1 MSGDM
6 SGDEQVRA
14 WKDPDAPGDGTRA
27 HPAGEIDL
35 GGAEGSADGVAGGAV
50 DRPRPVRSFLSL
62 CRVFGSAWP
71 APLQSVFV
79 TCPAP

>member
-27 HPAGEIDL
+27 HPAGEFAL
-35 GGAEGSADGVAGGAV
+35 RLYREER
-50 DRPRPVRSFLSL
+50 RP
-62 CRVFGSAWP
+62 A
-71 APLQSVFV
+71 
-79 TCPAP
+79 